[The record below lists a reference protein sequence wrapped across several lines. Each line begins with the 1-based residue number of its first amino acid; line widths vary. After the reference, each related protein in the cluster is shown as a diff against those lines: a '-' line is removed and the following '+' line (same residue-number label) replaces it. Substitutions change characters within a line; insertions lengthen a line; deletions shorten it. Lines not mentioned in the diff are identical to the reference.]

1 MVVVQDF
8 VVVQDEDKMK
18 IRDARRLEMKELM
31 DQVPKVVQL
40 NPFRAL
46 KMSELVLILLKE
58 DGQLIPLNTATVHL
72 DAFQV
77 AIVCNETK
85 KANYHIIQSTEM
97 YKLCEGEGSP
107 QMQYVQSVK
116 NLWFAK
122 QRNVHEKAVVSMCE

>member
-31 DQVPKVVQL
+31 DQVPKVAQL

-58 DGQLIPLNTATVHL
+58 DGQFIPVNTATVHY

-77 AIVCNETK
+77 AMACNERK
-85 KANYHIIQSTEM
+85 KANYHITQCIEM

-107 QMQYVQSVK
+107 HMQYVQSKK
-116 NLWFAK
+116 NN
-122 QRNVHEKAVVSMCE
+122 QGTRRR